1 MVKVV
6 DAGNLGALTSSLAQ
20 GKAMTCELSLQTRNS
35 LARPKPKETM
45 MSGKVPMEAA
55 P

>member
-20 GKAMTCELSLQTRNS
+20 GRAMICELSLRARNS
-35 LARPKPKETM
+35 LARPKPKETR
-45 MSGKVPMEAA
+45 MSGKVPMEAV